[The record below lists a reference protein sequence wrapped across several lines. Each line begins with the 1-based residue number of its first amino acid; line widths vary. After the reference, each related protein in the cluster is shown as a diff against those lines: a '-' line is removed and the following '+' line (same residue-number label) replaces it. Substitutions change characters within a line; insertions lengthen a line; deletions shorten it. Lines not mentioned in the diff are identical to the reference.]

1 MTRTYAV
8 SLGSLAMALVVLRG
22 MFRGESADAV
32 AIESIAMMI
41 VFAIIGAFAGWI
53 ADHLIRD
60 NVETL
65 FRNRVDW
72 YRQSIVDAGSS
83 PDGSDITH

>member
-1 MTRTYAV
+1 M
-8 SLGSLAMALVVLRG
+8 AMVVLRG

-32 AIESIAMMI
+32 AVESIAMMI
-41 VFAIIGAFAGWI
+41 VFAVIGAFAGWI

-72 YRQSIVDAGSS
+72 YRQGIVDAEAS
-83 PDGSDITH
+83 PDGSDTNH